1 MDALDLIMLGRRLSR
16 IGEQALRG
24 SERSG
29 GSAGRGGSLS
39 PGALLILRDVLAHPG
54 TSITDIAA
62 RTTLPQGHVSE
73 TVTRLRSL
81 GIAQTSADPA
91 DGRRTLVDVTAAHLR
106 QVASHS
112 TRNADSALR
121 AAFGSIESARAQQ
134 LIDALGEVAGRLRA
148 G

>member
-1 MDALDLIMLGRRLSR
+1 MDALDLIMLGRRLSH

-54 TSITDIAA
+54 TSITDIAV
-62 RTTLPQGHVSE
+62 RTALPQGHVSE

-91 DGRRTLVDVTAAHLR
+91 DGRRTLVDVTATHLR
-106 QVASHS
+106 RVASNS

-121 AAFGSIESARAQQ
+121 AAFGNIESARAQQ
-134 LIDALGEVAGRLRA
+134 LIDALGEVAGRLRTS
-148 G
+148 